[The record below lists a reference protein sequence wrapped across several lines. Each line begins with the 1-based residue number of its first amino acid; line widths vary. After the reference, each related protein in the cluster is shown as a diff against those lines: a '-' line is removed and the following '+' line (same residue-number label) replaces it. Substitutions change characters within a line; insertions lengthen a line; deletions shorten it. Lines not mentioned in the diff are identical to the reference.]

1 MKAVIVTNSSSY
13 EPRAEKVGCFLQKQ
27 GFGVMWIQ
35 SDFNHREKKKMR
47 RDIENHRFINTVPYK
62 KNMSIRRMYSQYDFS
77 RKVYRLLKDEPVDL
91 LYVLIPANSLTPVAA
106 RLKKRAEARLVLDL
120 IDLWPESLPIKG
132 LEWFWPV
139 RCWRKLRDDYLAA
152 ADLVLTE
159 CGLYQQLLRMDG
171 NPDIKRKSVMYWPK
185 EREPEREPGF
195 LPDSDRLHIGYIGS
209 INHIIDMDLILEVLD
224 KVNQKKPVV
233 VHVIGDG
240 ENRET
245 FLEKLKSRGLEAE
258 YYGAVYDEEAKRRIL
273 EKCGFGINMMKETV
287 QVGLTMKS
295 IDYFCCGVPLINN
308 IKGDT
313 WEMVERYGIGVNCRR
328 ENPEECAGKILEVSE
343 RIQERRGLIREL
355 YGQLFTEQAME
366 QVLERE
372 LLPLFVDG
380 AGDYRSSQAK
390 ER

>member
-1 MKAVIVTNSSSY
+1 M
-13 EPRAEKVGCFLQKQ
+13 
-27 GFGVMWIQ
+27 
-35 SDFNHREKKKMR
+35 
-47 RDIENHRFINTVPYK
+47 
-62 KNMSIRRMYSQYDFS
+62 
-77 RKVYRLLKDEPVDL
+77 DL

-233 VHVIGDG
+233 VHVTRRTLTKCILGYLHFHEDG
-240 ENRET
+240 SFVHHFGPFPEMKRG
-245 FLEKLKSRGLEAE
+245 LKSNIVRVNAE
-258 YYGAVYDEEAKRRIL
+258 SADPLISRRIL
-273 EKCGFGINMMKETV
+273 ELNNLYDAIHN
-287 QVGLTMKS
+287 
-295 IDYFCCGVPLINN
+295 IVP
-308 IKGDT
+308 KFD
-313 WEMVERYGIGVNCRR
+313 
-328 ENPEECAGKILEVSE
+328 
-343 RIQERRGLIREL
+343 
-355 YGQLFTEQAME
+355 
-366 QVLERE
+366 
-372 LLPLFVDG
+372 
-380 AGDYRSSQAK
+380 
-390 ER
+390 